1 VVLIH
6 FSLLGY
12 VPVRTLTFR
21 TNYRFFIFVFCHLVF
36 TWNPDMAA
44 SFTFEAFKCYPS
56 NHTHGAIPL
65 RISTYL
71 LILVSDYFPSKYV
84 LTLVGASDK
93 AFQHKEGI
101 MVLEDLESGELTEVE
116 PIINK

>member
-1 VVLIH
+1 
-6 FSLLGY
+6 
-12 VPVRTLTFR
+12 
-21 TNYRFFIFVFCHLVF
+21 
-36 TWNPDMAA
+36 MAA
-44 SFTFEAFKCYPS
+44 SFTFKAFKCYPS
-56 NHTHGAIPL
+56 NHTHGAIPV